1 MNPLQMYGQQFAE
14 QFLSGKTIDSVK
26 SGITKMASDNKWNA
40 HEIERVVESANRN
53 ILVSMSKNASKK
65 TVDPHFTFPTIK
77 TAEIIGM
84 LSGGSPA
91 MPIARAP
98 TVMPTPVSV
107 QSLPIASQFP
117 SLAGAVSPDQFI
129 DEEAPSKDIALMVL
143 RLLKDRIALKKSK
156 YCQMELRLNDAIEK
170 FEKMASQEILA
181 GAPPEIL
188 GIMGAK
194 DIVEN
199 LVKRMRDANIKVAS
213 LKVDEVDVVESHP
226 LYDLAE
232 QIESSRKD
240 LVEFKSEIDKDA
252 LLITSK
258 AESIKKRWK

>member
-14 QFLSGKTIDSVK
+14 QYLNGKTIDSVK
-26 SGITKMASDNKWNA
+26 SGITKMAADNKWNA

-65 TVDPHFTFPTIK
+65 SIDPHFTFPTIK

-91 MPIARAP
+91 MAVARAP
-98 TVMPTPVSV
+98 IQAAPAISV
-107 QSLPIASQFP
+107 QSLPIASQMP
-117 SLAGAVSPDQFI
+117 SLAGAVSPEQFI
-129 DEEAPSKDIALMVL
+129 NEEAPSKDIALMVL
-143 RLLKDRIALKKSK
+143 RLLKDRIAEKKSK

-181 GAPPEIL
+181 GAPKEIL

-194 DIVEN
+194 DVVEK
-199 LVKRMRDANIKVAS
+199 LAKRMQDANIKVAS
-213 LKVDEVDVVESHP
+213 LSVDEIEVNENHP

-232 QIESSRKD
+232 NIEKMRKD
-240 LVEFKSEIDKDA
+240 LVQFGVEVSNDQKLIDQKR
-252 LLITSK
+252 
-258 AESIKKRWK
+258 ESLKKWK